1 MKLDKLKKVFLNNA
15 MIVLMNVII
24 FVMIFFILPLLI
36 VRVNPIIWRI
46 AFLFIIAIITN
57 VFYLTKKIKYEQVL
71 ISLPIL
77 FILNLLILNY
87 CTLNDLYGITSH
99 GSLDKCP
106 AIIDA
111 LMVDM
116 IIVFV
121 EYVTLF
127 ITRFI
132 NKKILK
138 GKKI

>member
-1 MKLDKLKKVFLNNA
+1 MKLDKLKKIFLNNA
-15 MIVLMNVII
+15 MILLMNIII
-24 FVMIFFILPLLI
+24 FIMIFFILPLLI

-57 VFYLTKKIKYEQVL
+57 IFYLTKKIKYEQVL

-77 FILNLLILNY
+77 FILNLFILNY
-87 CTLNDLYGITSH
+87 CTLNDLYGITDH

-121 EYVTLF
+121 EYITLL

-132 NKKILK
+132 NKKIMK